1 VPSGITLDRLHEVV
15 QAAVGWTDS
24 HLHRFSTHANA
35 FEPTT
40 EAIVTPNDV
49 DEGEDGVLES
59 EVRLHE
65 LVQDADDTLHYTYD
79 FGDDWR
85 HTLRLEKIEA
95 RDAED
100 NGCSCLAG
108 SFAAPPEDSG
118 GIHFYQEMLA
128 AAADAGHP
136 DHADMAER
144 MRYYNV
150 TAASARTFDVA
161 QADRAVRRVVDA
173 GDVLAWLRTNVNALP
188 APLTE
193 LFDELGGEAQRWLAG
208 LVSDAALAAPVE
220 QTDEGALD
228 ATRVIR
234 TLLDHVGD
242 DDVALTAAGYLPPAS
257 VGALMKQLDPE
268 QRWRGPTNREAQTY
282 PLLALREITTR
293 LGLLRAYRGRLVPTK
308 AAQKLRRSP
317 VGLWWHIARRLPL
330 EKPEHGR
337 DASVF
342 LMLTLAADEPIS
354 ATSLE
359 SSLDLFTAML
369 GWQLGGSGRYGN
381 ADAIRYI
388 RDTQDVLAWA
398 ATGTVTGAIRSQLSL
413 QSPPARLLARA
424 ALSPLSADATP

>member
-1 VPSGITLDRLHEVV
+1 VPSDIKLDRLHEVV

-100 NGCSCLAG
+100 NGCSCLAR

-173 GDVLAWLRTNVNALP
+173 GDVLVWLRANANALP

-193 LFDELGGEAQRWLAG
+193 LFDELGGEARRWLAG
-208 LVSDAALAAPVE
+208 LVGDAALAAPVE

-234 TLLDHVGD
+234 ALLDHVGD
-242 DDVALTAAGYLPPAS
+242 DGVALTAAGYLPPAS
-257 VGALMKQLDPE
+257 LGALDEAARPGATLE
-268 QRWRGPTNREAQTY
+268 GPGEPGGADISAARTAGDHDAAGTAAGVSRAAGSDQGSAEIAPIAGRAVVAYREAS
-282 PLLALREITTR
+282 
-293 LGLLRAYRGRLVPTK
+293 
-308 AAQKLRRSP
+308 AA
-317 VGLWWHIARRLPL
+317 
-330 EKPEHGR
+330 
-337 DASVF
+337 
-342 LMLTLAADEPIS
+342 
-354 ATSLE
+354 
-359 SSLDLFTAML
+359 
-369 GWQLGGSGRYGN
+369 
-381 ADAIRYI
+381 
-388 RDTQDVLAWA
+388 
-398 ATGTVTGAIRSQLSL
+398 
-413 QSPPARLLARA
+413 
-424 ALSPLSADATP
+424 

>member
-1 VPSGITLDRLHEVV
+1 L
-15 QAAVGWTDS
+15 
-24 HLHRFSTHANA
+24 ANA
-35 FEPTT
+35 N
-40 EAIVTPNDV
+40 A
-49 DEGEDGVLES
+49 
-59 EVRLHE
+59 
-65 LVQDADDTLHYTYD
+65 
-79 FGDDWR
+79 
-85 HTLRLEKIEA
+85 
-95 RDAED
+95 
-100 NGCSCLAG
+100 
-108 SFAAPPEDSG
+108 
-118 GIHFYQEMLA
+118 
-128 AAADAGHP
+128 
-136 DHADMAER
+136 
-144 MRYYNV
+144 
-150 TAASARTFDVA
+150 
-161 QADRAVRRVVDA
+161 
-173 GDVLAWLRTNVNALP
+173 NALP

-193 LFDELGGEAQRWLAG
+193 LFDELGGEARRWLAG
-208 LVSDAALAAPVE
+208 LVGDAALAAPVE

-234 TLLDHVGD
+234 ALLDHVGD
-242 DDVALTAAGYLPPAS
+242 DGVALTAAGYLPPAS

-268 QRWRGPTNREAQTY
+268 QRWRGPANREAQTY

-342 LMLTLAADEPIS
+342 LMLTLASDEPIS

>member
-128 AAADAGHP
+128 AAADASHP

-193 LFDELGGEAQRWLAG
+193 LFDKLGGEAQRWLAG

-220 QTDEGALD
+220 
-228 ATRVIR
+228 
-234 TLLDHVGD
+234 
-242 DDVALTAAGYLPPAS
+242 
-257 VGALMKQLDPE
+257 
-268 QRWRGPTNREAQTY
+268 

-342 LMLTLAADEPIS
+342 
-354 ATSLE
+354 
-359 SSLDLFTAML
+359 
-369 GWQLGGSGRYGN
+369 
-381 ADAIRYI
+381 
-388 RDTQDVLAWA
+388 
-398 ATGTVTGAIRSQLSL
+398 
-413 QSPPARLLARA
+413 
-424 ALSPLSADATP
+424 